1 MRILFTKA
9 EGGLWTP
16 LYLHNI
22 DRKGLENLLTEGI
35 GDITI
40 KRLASVRGRSGH
52 HTILKGM
59 NVSSTILPDLPY
71 EEDVKFHSL
80 MMEDGLIFDSTLYA
94 TRLSD
99 GLDHRFFQIKDFG
112 LPADRFEEL
121 WKDMSKR
128 VNELWKDKKIKER
141 KKKERK
147 YGSRRRG
154 KRKSE

>member
-80 MMEDGLIFDSTLYA
+80 MMEDGTIFDSTLYA
-94 TRLSD
+94 TKRNG
-99 GLDHRFFQIKDFG
+99 GLDHRFFRIRDFG
-112 LPADRFEEL
+112 LPAKRFEEL
-121 WKDMSKR
+121 WKGRSDR
-128 VNELWKDKKIKER
+128 AHELWMDEKIRKRRAQEKKYR
-141 KKKERK
+141 KKRK
-147 YGSRRRG
+147 
-154 KRKSE
+154 